1 MREEGDWILNGGR
14 IWLEWMVMGHTKSS
28 LFFFFFFFV
37 CREESECAS
46 GVRMRVIEINEFCGG
61 VLKMMRRGI

>member
-1 MREEGDWILNGGR
+1 MDGYGAHEE
-14 IWLEWMVMGHTKSS
+14 
-28 LFFFFFFFV
+28 FFVFFFFFV